1 MGKNKNKKRD
11 SAKISIASNTNQIT
25 DKSLTETTKASE
37 ESQTK
42 STVTNDTLINEK
54 VIIDRN

>member
-11 SAKISIASNTNQIT
+11 NAKISIASNTNQIT